1 MRVAFMDPLDAVAKE
16 MPAQFLGDHDVTIAT
31 TPGEAPVGWR
41 DSEAIV
47 WSRWP
52 VDRAFI
58 ESLADLQFMQRL
70 GRFRAKGDATAA
82 LERDV
87 PVSVLPHGTSGRVA
101 EHTFALI
108 MGLFRGLLISH
119 NAVISGRNP
128 DNIEPI
134 EQKPGNAP
142 GLNWT
147 RLAGLQSLYFKTVGI
162 AGFGE
167 IGACLARLLR
177 PFDCRVLYYKRS
189 PLTPEHERFWGV
201 TYAPFDELL
210 SMSDAVCNLVPVSDA
225 TRGMFG
231 EREYGLMKPTAYFIN
246 TGRAATT
253 DESALV
259 KALADKQIAGAGID
273 VFSYEPLPAGH
284 PILGLSIVLLTPHTA
299 GGGGNERVSIGGL
312 GGWTDTF
319 ERLRENLRRVEAGE
333 PVLSPMG
340 PADPQPEQ
348 A

>member
-1 MRVAFMDPLDAVAKE
+1 MRVAFMEPLDAVAKD
-16 MPAQFLGDHDVTIAT
+16 MPAEFLAGHDVSIAPAAGE
-31 TPGEAPVGWR
+31 TPEGWQ
-41 DSEAIV
+41 DAEAIV

-52 VDRAFI
+52 VDRDFI
-58 ESLADLQFMQRL
+58 EGLPRLRFMQRL
-70 GRFRAKGDATAA
+70 GRFRARGDAAA
-82 LERDV
+82 AFERKL

-108 MGLFRGLLISH
+108 LGLFRGLLLSH
-119 NAVISGRNP
+119 NAVIAGRNP
-128 DNIEPI
+128 DGIEPI
-134 EQKPGNAP
+134 EQKPGNQP

-147 RLAGLQSLYFKTVGI
+147 RLPGLQSLHFKTVGI

-177 PFDCRVLYYKRS
+177 PFDCTVLYYKRT
-189 PLTPEHERFWGV
+189 PLTPEQERFWGV
-201 TYAPFDELL
+201 RYASFDELL
-210 SMSDAVCNLVPVSDA
+210 ATSDAVSNLVPVSDA

-231 EREYGLMKPTAYFIN
+231 AREFGLMKPTAYFVN

-253 DESALV
+253 DEDALV
-259 KALADKQIAGAGID
+259 KALSDKQIAGAGID
-273 VFSYEPLPAGH
+273 VFSYEPLPRDH
-284 PILGLSIVLLTPHTA
+284 PILGLPNVLLTPHTA

-319 ERLRENLRRVEAGE
+319 QRLRENLRRVEAGE

-340 PADPQPEQ
+340 ASDPPPGME
-348 A
+348 